1 MHRILRIFR
10 APQQETLGRSRK
22 FSVSEYLFSFFV
34 VQYRAYENLSFFSF
48 FLSISKKG
56 ERLRARTFLPA
67 IYSLLLENL
76 EMIQGSRSRCVRYVN
91 IRDVEK
97 SHWRFTGHVVLNK
110 YKGRE
115 LDRFHVG
122 IIVIDLLL
130 APRRLRNKMF
140 FLLTFPHLA
149 SHLFFSQTLS
159 KIPDL
164 SVWNLIFDEHGMDS
178 IRLSRLI
185 MYRRSCVR
193 ELNEMNWIRTIGET
207 VNIKKNNSCI
217 KIDGDKSIGLF
228 ERSMDFKNTRKRLL
242 GLRKLCTRQ

>member
-1 MHRILRIFR
+1 MR
-10 APQQETLGRSRK
+10 ARAYRLLVIKMLTPAVRLPKCTGYCGFFEHRSRK
-22 FSVSEYLFSFFV
+22 RSAVRENFLSPNTFFLFSSYNIELMKTCLSSLFFFPS
-34 VQYRAYENLSFFSF
+34 RKKENKL
-48 FLSISKKG
+48 
-56 ERLRARTFLPA
+56 ERA

-164 SVWNLIFDEHGMDS
+164 RLKFDIRRAWNGFDS
-178 IRLSRLI
+178 IKSFDNVSTQLRSRI
-185 MYRRSCVR
+185 
-193 ELNEMNWIRTIGET
+193 E
-207 VNIKKNNSCI
+207 
-217 KIDGDKSIGLF
+217 
-228 ERSMDFKNTRKRLL
+228 
-242 GLRKLCTRQ
+242 

>member
-159 KIPDL
+159 KILDL
-164 SVWNLIFDEHGMDS
+164 RLKFDIRRAWNGFDS
-178 IRLSRLI
+178 IKSFDNVSTQLRSRI
-185 MYRRSCVR
+185 
-193 ELNEMNWIRTIGET
+193 E
-207 VNIKKNNSCI
+207 
-217 KIDGDKSIGLF
+217 
-228 ERSMDFKNTRKRLL
+228 
-242 GLRKLCTRQ
+242 